1 MADFIKSI
9 LIFVLIATV
18 MKGIINNDSFRIY
31 FKFFSG
37 LIMILFMASPLI
49 NFLSG
54 DNNWYALLEKAV
66 FNFELESVNDELDIA
81 DGKFEEIL
89 RESCKKDI
97 ENQIRNMAKERNI
110 DIKNLEVILDNN
122 SDSIKLASV
131 DIGLKNSKSKSVRE
145 DSIEEIN
152 IKTIDVMSDGT
163 EQTGNN
169 KKKQATGQD
178 VKNLKEDISSYFLIK
193 EAAVKIWE

>member
-9 LIFVLIATV
+9 LIFMLIVTV
-18 MKGIINNDSFRIY
+18 MKGIINNDSFRMY

-37 LIMILFMASPLI
+37 LVLILFMASPLI

-54 DNNWYALLEKAV
+54 GDNWYALLEKSI
-66 FNFELESVNDELDIA
+66 FNFELEGVNDELNIA
-81 DGKFEEIL
+81 DGKFEEIV
-89 RESCKKDI
+89 RESCKEDI
-97 ENQIRNMAKERNI
+97 GKQIRKMAKERNI
-110 DIKNLEVILDNN
+110 NIKNLEVILDSN

-131 DIGLKNSKSKSVRE
+131 DIGLDNSKSESTKE

-152 IKTIDVMSDGT
+152 IKTVDVMSDGA
-163 EQTGNN
+163 ERTGKS

-178 VKNLKEDISSYFLIK
+178 VNNLKEDISSYFLIK